1 MKRIYLASAFL
12 AAVAAAL
19 LLWRVFHASPQGPA
33 PLPHVS
39 SGRVERLADFPSAY
53 VPSRNVD
60 VWLPDGYPK
69 HGRYDVL
76 YMNDGQML
84 FDATTTWNKKEWR
97 VDEVAGALIASGAV
111 RPFIV
116 VGVWNDSS
124 ARHSEYFP
132 QKPFES
138 LTAEQQAAAYA
149 TRIGAIG
156 KLFRGPVNSDGYLR
170 FLVTELKPQ
179 IDRRYASNPARE
191 HTFVMGSSMG
201 GLISMYALLEYPGVF
216 GGAACLSTHW
226 PGIEAKEGNPIPDA
240 FFTYL
245 REKLP
250 APGSHRLYFD
260 HGTETIDAWYPA
272 LQRQADAVM
281 RERGWDETSWVT
293 RTFEGADHTEVSWAA
308 RLDVPL
314 KFLLGQ
320 PAAGS
325 PSG

>member
-1 MKRIYLASAFL
+1 MKRIFVASALL

-19 LLWRVFHASPQGPA
+19 LLWRVFHASPQQPA
-33 PLPHVS
+33 RLPQVS
-39 SGRVERLADFPSAY
+39 SGRVERLAEFPS
-53 VPSRNVD
+53 VHVSPRNVD

-84 FDATTTWNKKEWR
+84 FDATTTWNRKEWH
-97 VDEVAGALIASGAV
+97 VDEVAGSLIASGAV

-116 VGVWNDSS
+116 VGVWNDAS

-138 LTAEQQAAAYA
+138 LSAEQQAQAYA
-149 TRIGAIG
+149 TRIGVIG
-156 KLFRGPVNSDGYLR
+156 KLFRSPVSSDSYLR
-170 FLVTELKPQ
+170 FLVTELKPE
-179 IDRRYASNPARE
+179 IDRRYATNPARE

-201 GLISMYALLEYPGVF
+201 GLVSMYALVEYPDVF

-240 FFTYL
+240 FVRYL

-272 LQRQADAVM
+272 PQRQADAVM

-293 RTFEGADHTEVSWAA
+293 RTFEGADHSEDSWAA

-325 PSG
+325 PGG